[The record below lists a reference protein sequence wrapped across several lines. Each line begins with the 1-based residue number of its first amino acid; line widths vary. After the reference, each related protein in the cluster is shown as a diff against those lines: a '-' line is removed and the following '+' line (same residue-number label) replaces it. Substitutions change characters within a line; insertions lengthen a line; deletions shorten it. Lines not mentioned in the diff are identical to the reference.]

1 MAISAPRQRTT
12 FKKDKKTGKVKGTTT
27 YRAPERESADEQL
40 DRYIRDNQNKK
51 NQSAGIK
58 SIVTDMPSKFAE
70 GFDFDANNNLVN
82 PTPGKKSKYFRKD
95 GSLNETGKYILGVYS
110 DERPEYSRQL
120 NRLRTS
126 SPEMAQAYAERFP
139 VANFAMTMAPKFI
152 PGIGPLFAMDQ
163 ANKRKKALENV
174 MNQKVN
180 IPKDGF
186 QNFVEFFKPEMNSEQ
201 AANTQVIEGER
212 EPLIS
217 PQDMNLQKATP
228 FVSPQDMGFLD
239 DENIF
244 DSEKAAIE
252 AALAP
257 GNIFDP
263 VAADKQSKLN
273 FINQVEGTNFT
284 IESAEGRFDINEQF
298 ERSKQKQGG
307 IIREEVNR
315 DLSVDDTDPIPG
327 GQFNLTSPT
336 IDENTVP
343 IILGGAGP
351 DYDYG
356 DFMVNEDLGNVI
368 PTDNNF
374 PEGGVSGTPVTQAGQ
389 ELVFSDGSPVTKPVN
404 TGLDMVGNKAFPN
417 SPGSQEA
424 LDILNSNANPY
435 FSGYPTMRFDDGG
448 YARMS
453 TFEKLKM
460 MADSLG

>member
-1 MAISAPRQRTT
+1 M
-12 FKKDKKTGKVKGTTT
+12 
-27 YRAPERESADEQL
+27 L
-40 DRYIRDNQNKK
+40 
-51 NQSAGIK
+51 
-58 SIVTDMPSKFAE
+58 
-70 GFDFDANNNLVN
+70 N
-82 PTPGKKSKYFRKD
+82 PY
-95 GSLNETGKYILGVYS
+95 L

-139 VANFAMTMAPKFI
+139 VANFAMNMAPKFI

-186 QNFVEFFKPEMNSEQ
+186 QNFVEFFKPDMNSEQ

-212 EPLIS
+212 KPLIS
-217 PQDMNLQKATP
+217 PQDMNLQEATP

-257 GNIFDP
+257 GDVFDP
-263 VAADKQSKLN
+263 VAADKQSKVD
-273 FINQVEGTNFT
+273 FINQVENTNLTVEDAEKTFASYGQT
-284 IESAEGRFDINEQF
+284 IDEVF

-327 GQFNLTSPT
+327 GQFDLTRPVVNE
-336 IDENTVP
+336 DTVP
-343 IILGGAGP
+343 VIVGGAGP
-351 DYDYG
+351 NYDYG

-448 YARMS
+448 YAKMS

>member
-1 MAISAPRQRTT
+1 MIRQSTNFNTGKTT
-12 FKKDKKTGKVKGTTT
+12 FKEFKDTPISAT
-27 YRAPERESADEQL
+27 ERLE
-40 DRYIRDNQNKK
+40 RFINTNQDKK
-51 NQSAGIK
+51 NQAP
-58 SIVTDMPSKFAE
+58 SIDSVLQDMPEKRA
-70 GFDFDANNNLVN
+70 DFVRRN
-82 PTPGKKSKYFRKD
+82 TRED
-95 GSLNETGKYILGVYS
+95 GSLNSAALAMLNPYL

>member
-1 MAISAPRQRTT
+1 MPPRQKTT
-12 FKKDKKTGKVKGTTT
+12 FKKGQKKGTTT
-27 YRAPERESADEQL
+27 YKDYNPQKEKASAQLERF
-40 DRYIRDNQNKK
+40 IRDNQDLK
-51 NQSAGIK
+51 NQSPGIE
-58 SIVTDMPSKFAE
+58 SILQDMPEKRA
-70 GFDFDANNNLVN
+70 DFVRRN
-82 PTPGKKSKYFRKD
+82 TRED
-95 GSLNETGKYILGVYS
+95 GSLNSAALAMLNPYL

-139 VANFAMTMAPKFI
+139 VANFAMNMAPKFI

-186 QNFVEFFKPEMNSEQ
+186 QNFVEFFKPDMNSEQ

-212 EPLIS
+212 KPLIS
-217 PQDMNLQKATP
+217 PQDMNLQEATP

-257 GNIFDP
+257 GDVFNP
-263 VAADKQSKLN
+263 VAADKQSKVD
-273 FINQVEGTNFT
+273 FINQVENTNLTVEDAEKTFASYGQT
-284 IESAEGRFDINEQF
+284 IDEVF

-327 GQFNLTSPT
+327 GQFDLTRPVVNE
-336 IDENTVP
+336 DTVP
-343 IILGGAGP
+343 VIVGGAGP
-351 DYDYG
+351 NYDYG

-448 YARMS
+448 YAKMS